1 MQLAHHRAEIEA
13 TGVQS
18 IRKAR
23 KFITKTPRA
32 PQERKPRP
40 TIILRKALSHAK
52 AANRPG
58 VSEAAVTANNNEAL
72 ASLHQL
78 IALLVR
84 DGADINDVSIVVAK
98 STMQQHRRAA

>member
-1 MQLAHHRAEIEA
+1 M
-13 TGVQS
+13 
-18 IRKAR
+18 
-23 KFITKTPRA
+23 
-32 PQERKPRP
+32 
-40 TIILRKALSHAK
+40 LRKALSHAK

-72 ASLHQL
+72 ASLRQL

-98 STMQQHRRAA
+98 ATMQQHRRAA